1 MDIPTQPTHRPF
13 LRKKKHPPFFRKAVG
28 WVGWL
33 LKIPP
38 KIADAIPVMAHTWH
52 SDIETR
58 RLLRHRRCWRFCAN
72 ETILHGPKTQRRRA
86 ATVDVEGLS
95 LQLGRPSAFAKHLAG
110 ASSVQIV
117 VSLEFGATKPRFG
130 SVWHH
135 AAQRQRS
142 RRVRCSVSMP
152 ASFWCVPVWKMTAL
166 VPRVCAAAVP

>member
-38 KIADAIPVMAHTWH
+38 KITDAIPVMAHTWH

-95 LQLGRPSAFAKHLAG
+95 LQLGRPRRSPNTSLVLPASKSWSAWSLARRNQGLVACGIMQRSGSGRG
-110 ASSVQIV
+110 ASGAASACPPA
-117 VSLEFGATKPRFG
+117 FGAFQCGK
-130 SVWHH
+130 
-135 AAQRQRS
+135 
-142 RRVRCSVSMP
+142 
-152 ASFWCVPVWKMTAL
+152 
-166 VPRVCAAAVP
+166 